1 MLSKMNQF
9 ESRINA
15 LRLKY
20 KAERIE
26 IQRASNRR
34 IGHLNTAIGQ
44 VTSPEA
50 REALWAEKA
59 RIKEA
64 TRQSMAY
71 NRMQYRQHLEAIN
84 DESRAYFTAHPSRSA
99 VRRSLRMI
107 YLHTTQAGKSAL
119 HLSFGDRRHAIVAF
133 A

>member
-34 IGHLNTAIGQ
+34 IGHLNTAIGL
-44 VTSPEA
+44 VASPEA
-50 REALWAEKA
+50 REALWAEKS

-84 DESRAYFTAHPSRSA
+84 DESRAYFTANPSRCA
-99 VRRSLRMI
+99 VRRALHMI
-107 YLHTTQAGKSAL
+107 YLHTTQAGKSAI
-119 HLSFGDRRHAIVAF
+119 HLSFGDRYNAIVAF